1 VSDWIAVLGT
11 LAGTI
16 VGSASTYINQ
26 RFQAR
31 QAARTQLEDARRA
44 TYADFLTQTHNI
56 YLAIR
61 AIRQE
66 HKDQG
71 DEAVYDINYN
81 QLCLVKLS
89 QHSTGC
95 DTAAS
100 GQVSD
105 LPDDFARALPR
116 RGCAG

>member
-56 YLAIR
+56 YLQFALSDKNIKTK
-61 AIRQE
+61 ATRQ
-66 HKDQG
+66 
-71 DEAVYDINYN
+71 
-81 QLCLVKLS
+81 S
-89 QHSTGC
+89 MT
-95 DTAAS
+95 
-100 GQVSD
+100 
-105 LPDDFARALPR
+105 
-116 RGCAG
+116 